1 MWSVNLRS
9 VTCYTDQNIE
19 SKCSFRSSKS
29 LYLEEKKR
37 FKESNK
43 MSVNVGVLWNVLQ
56 HFNFICAQS
65 WWKNLIAILWKKRIP
80 VSYLS
85 MKILSQYTVNCRRRK
100 SNGRDSSFFC
110 LTINPFN
117 KSYDSSW
124 QSSLPFAECFQRP
137 TKERCY
143 RILTKHNVQ
152 FFKRFQRHI
161 DERTHPTVLLVLT
174 E

>member
-1 MWSVNLRS
+1 
-9 VTCYTDQNIE
+9 
-19 SKCSFRSSKS
+19 
-29 LYLEEKKR
+29 
-37 FKESNK
+37 
-43 MSVNVGVLWNVLQ
+43 MSVNVGVLRNVLQ

-124 QSSLPFAECFQRP
+124 QSSLPFAVFSK
-137 TKERCY
+137 TNERKMLANFNQTQCPVFKKISASHRWTNTPY
-143 RILTKHNVQ
+143 SALSLDRINFWNMVHLHFDFTFNEK
-152 FFKRFQRHI
+152 
-161 DERTHPTVLLVLT
+161 PL
-174 E
+174 